1 MSESFRDLIA
11 WQKAMDLVAEVYRS
25 TEGFPSRER
34 YGLTNQLRRA
44 SISVPSNI
52 AEGRGRASR
61 KEFIQFLAQARGSLL
76 EVQMQLELSLRLGYL
91 ERQAFS
97 RLDQSAAEVGRILN
111 GLIGK
116 IRSKV
121 AEQKPRA
128 RKSLTADS

>member
-11 WQKAMDLVAEVYRS
+11 WQKAMDLVADVYRS
-25 TEGFPSRER
+25 TEMFPAREQ

-44 SISVPSNI
+44 SVSVPSNI
-52 AEGRGRASR
+52 AEGRGRLSR
-61 KEFIQFLAQARGSLL
+61 KEFVQFLAQARGSLL
-76 EVQMQLELSLRLGYL
+76 ELQTQLELSLRLGYL
-91 ERQAFS
+91 ERQVFS
-97 RLDQSAAEVGRILN
+97 DLDSRAAEVGRILN

-128 RKSLTADS
+128 KKSLTADS